1 MRRQDDDRKAK
12 KYRVEMVMKN
22 LGMPDWEREKE
33 ILSRI
38 VMSPGVYDGAPTL
51 RDPEVPVEFV
61 LHLLGRGHPESEVR
75 NLLDLS
81 EEDLQAVF
89 LYAGT
94 LAEGTRRTRTLSD
107 RKIGIAVDP
116 TRHEMS
122 RGTLKNSKVEPR
134 FGTEDPQYPIFYHGW
149 KSRTGTGR
157 DGGGNKGW
165 DPRAVYMSSVVM
177 HLNNPRW
184 IRLV

>member
-1 MRRQDDDRKAK
+1 MREQDDDRKAK

-89 LYAGT
+89 VYAGT
-94 LAEGTRRTRTLSD
+94 LVEGTSPIRNRAD
-107 RKIGIAVDP
+107 KGIGFAVGSL
-116 TRHEMS
+116 EV
-122 RGTLKNSKVEPR
+122 RGSLRP
-134 FGTEDPQYPIFYHGW
+134 
-149 KSRTGTGR
+149 
-157 DGGGNKGW
+157 
-165 DPRAVYMSSVVM
+165 
-177 HLNNPRW
+177 
-184 IRLV
+184 